1 MEGNI
6 SGFGKLNKLTKW
18 LAWFCFRYF
27 FTKGKY
33 LQLTCV
39 YFFVVKGAP
48 RNLRITDETTD
59 SFVVGWTPAP
69 GNVLRYRLVYRPLT
83 GGERRQV
90 TVSANDRST
99 TLQNLIQDTRYEVS
113 VVPEYQSG
121 PGNSLNGY
129 AKTDEGT

>member
-1 MEGNI
+1 MDCLI
-6 SGFGKLNKLTKW
+6 KS
-18 LAWFCFRYF
+18 
-27 FTKGKY
+27 KY
-33 LQLTCV
+33 LQIICV

-59 SFVVGWTPAP
+59 SFMVGWTPAP
-69 GNVLRYRLVYRPLT
+69 GNVLRYRLVYRPFT

-90 TVSANDRST
+90 TVSANERST

-113 VVPEYQSG
+113 VIAEYQSG
-121 PGNSLNGY
+121 PGNALNGY